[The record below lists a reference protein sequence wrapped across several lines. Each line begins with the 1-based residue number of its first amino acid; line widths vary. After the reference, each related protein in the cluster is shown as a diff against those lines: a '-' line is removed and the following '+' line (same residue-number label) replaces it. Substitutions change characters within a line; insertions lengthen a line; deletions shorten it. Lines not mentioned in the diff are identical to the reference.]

1 MKLDKDF
8 YLRED
13 VVLVARELLG
23 KVLYT
28 FQDGALSAGIITE
41 TEAYNGIEDK
51 ASHAYGNRRTQRTEV
66 MYAAGGIA
74 YVYFCY
80 GLHHL
85 VNVVTGREGNPQAV
99 LVRAM
104 KPVLGI
110 DVMLIRRKMQR
121 NSPLLSNGPGKLSQ
135 ALGITGNFN
144 GLSLLGQQIW
154 IEAPLVNKPFEI
166 VTRTRIGIDYAEE
179 HVYLPYR
186 FYIKDEKYISKP

>member
-179 HVYLPYR
+179 HVSLPYR